1 MGDTLLA
8 LSIPLLVF
16 AAGIYAGCESWWR
29 RRHPEPPS
37 PYTHQAA
44 RLAEREMTEAAREI
58 VDEAYAT
65 LGALYGAAGAPEPAA
80 QRPTPAETI
89 GAASAPGV
97 PGVMPGAAASPGR
110 GPSYPESAQRG

>member
-16 AAGIYAGCESWWR
+16 AGGIYAGCESWWR
-29 RRHPEPPS
+29 RRHPAPPS

-65 LGALYGAAGAPEPAA
+65 LGALYGAAGAPELAA
-80 QRPTPAETI
+80 QRPTSAETI
-89 GAASAPGV
+89 GSTSAPGV
-97 PGVMPGAAASPGR
+97 PGVTLGATASPGR
-110 GPSYPESAQRG
+110 GRSYPASAQKG

>member
-16 AAGIYAGCESWWR
+16 AGGIYAGCENWWR
-29 RRHPEPPS
+29 RRHPAPPS

-44 RLAEREMTEAAREI
+44 RLAERETAEAAKEI

-65 LGALYGAAGAPEPAA
+65 LGAFYGAAGAPEPAA
-80 QRPTPAETI
+80 QRPTPAETV

-97 PGVMPGAAASPGR
+97 PGVTPGAAASPGR
-110 GPSYPESAQRG
+110 GRSYPASAQRG